1 MSLARA
7 SCSFLCDEEGTGLVV
22 DRLEV
27 VPFTKLILPLDL
39 SAGGHRQINTWRGLL
54 YKAGGQDMASHS
66 GRSCVEIIREAVR
79 ARNRRLI
86 LDAVTPFYVFRTDTQ
101 QVLARGVMGYDAA
114 REKANQIR
122 RQQGLKW
129 DQVSFK
135 SEKKPSGSY
144 GRHPASSMGG
154 APSGARV
161 DVSRRYNPSKRGR
174 FRGYYDKDG
183 NYHDID

>member
-1 MSLARA
+1 M
-7 SCSFLCDEEGTGLVV
+7 
-22 DRLEV
+22 
-27 VPFTKLILPLDL
+27 
-39 SAGGHRQINTWRGLL
+39 RG
-54 YKAGGQDMASHS
+54 MASRS
-66 GRSCVEIIREAVR
+66 GRSFVDFICEAVR
-79 ARNRRLI
+79 ARNKRLI
-86 LDAVTPFYVFRTDTQ
+86 LDAVTSFYVFRTDTQ

-154 APSGARV
+154 APSGARM

-174 FRGYYDKDG
+174 FKGYYDKDG
-183 NYHDID
+183 NYHDLD

>member
-1 MSLARA
+1 MARSA
-7 SCSFLCDEEGTGLVV
+7 V
-22 DRLEV
+22 D
-27 VPFTKLILPLDL
+27 
-39 SAGGHRQINTWRGLL
+39 
-54 YKAGGQDMASHS
+54 M
-66 GRSCVEIIREAVR
+66 IREAVR

-86 LDAVTPFYVFRTDTQ
+86 LDSVTPFYIFRTDTQ

-135 SEKKPSGSY
+135 ADKRSGPTAA
-144 GRHPASSMGG
+144 RA
-154 APSGARV
+154 GARM
-161 DVSRRYNPSKRGR
+161 DVAPRYNPSKRGR

-183 NYHDID
+183 NFHDID

>member
-1 MSLARA
+1 MSLTSA
-7 SCSFLCDEEGTGLVV
+7 SCSSLCDEVGTGLVV
-22 DRLEV
+22 DCLVV
-27 VPFTKLILPLDL
+27 VPSAELVLPLNL
-39 SAGGHRQINTWRGLL
+39 RAGAHREINTWRGLI

-66 GRSCVEIIREAVR
+66 GRSCVEIIKEAVR

-86 LDAVTPFYVFRTDTQ
+86 LDAVTPFYIFRTDTQ
-101 QVLARGVMGYDAA
+101 QVLARGVLGYDAA

-154 APSGARV
+154 APSGARM
-161 DVSRRYNPSKRGR
+161 DVSRRYNPSKRGY

-183 NYHDID
+183 NFHDLD